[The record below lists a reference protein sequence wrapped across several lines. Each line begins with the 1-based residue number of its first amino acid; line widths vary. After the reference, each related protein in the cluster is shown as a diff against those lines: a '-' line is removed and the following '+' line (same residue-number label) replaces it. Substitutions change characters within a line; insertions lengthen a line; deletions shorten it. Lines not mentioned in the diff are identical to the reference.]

1 MGSFDDVQLC
11 LQYSTLVLHLL
22 MVDSGR
28 CLIELDDH
36 VDRGAVMA
44 AFESIKVFGQ
54 LMFLAVGKG
63 QSGGQNVIRA
73 KSTSRAPQVVVVFRM
88 LPSEDGCVS
97 AAKAMDWAP

>member
-11 LQYSTLVLHLL
+11 LQYSALVLHLL

-28 CLIELDDH
+28 CLMELDDH

-63 QSGGQNVIRA
+63 QSGGQQRDQG
-73 KSTSRAPQVVVVFRM
+73 KEHEPRAPGRSRLSDAASGGWLCFR
-88 LPSEDGCVS
+88 L
-97 AAKAMDWAP
+97 